1 MVCRGRYELTWLSAA
16 ARCDRRAVPAAPGSG
31 EQGDASV
38 ADLVYVVLTIALFVI
53 LALAVRAVERL

>member
-1 MVCRGRYELTWLSAA
+1 MVCRGRYKLTWLSAA
-16 ARCDRRAVPAAPGSG
+16 ARCDRRAVAAAPGWG

-38 ADLVYVVLTIALFVI
+38 ADLVYVVLTIALFVV